1 MNTRRIMLA
10 ITVGEPSIRTLGIGD
25 VRDIIVAA
33 LRDMETRGVFR
44 VQGAEGFVEQVL
56 PGGPLSLEI
65 VALTTGDAIDDDADG
80 AAVLNRDNRDGGLG
94 RAIVAG
100 IVAHP
105 RYRTAEPYH
114 VSVAVDTDRDAA
126 RARAAA
132 KRITT

>member
-44 VQGAEGFVEQVL
+44 VQVAEGFTERVL
-56 PGGPLSLEI
+56 PGGSLSLEI
-65 VALTTGDAIDDDADG
+65 VALTAGDATDDADG
-80 AAVLNRDNRDGGLG
+80 VAVLNRDNRDGGLG

-105 RYRTAEPYH
+105 RYRATEPYR
-114 VSVAVDTDRDAA
+114 VNVAVDTGRDAA